1 MKLIIW
7 RPITN
12 RQEAIAREKYLNDL
26 AKREDKVWKKVKVW
40 EKVDDL
46 IETKRQPD
54 YDEAVK
60 LLVDL
65 RDLSRKINNET
76 MFKENLRSIYEKHSR
91 KPSLVR
97 RLKNAGLDS

>member
-26 AKREDKVWKKVKVW
+26 AKREDKVWK
-40 EKVDDL
+40 KVDDL